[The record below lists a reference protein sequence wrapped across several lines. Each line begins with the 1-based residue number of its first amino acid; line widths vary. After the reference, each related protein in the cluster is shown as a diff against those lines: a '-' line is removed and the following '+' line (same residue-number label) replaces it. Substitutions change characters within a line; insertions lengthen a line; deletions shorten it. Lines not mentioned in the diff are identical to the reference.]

1 MKYKHTLKLY
11 KLYNSTDETSDWM
24 DLNMQQNFNNRNQN
38 EQIVDYP
45 SLKVLVKLMAYF
57 DK

>member
-11 KLYNSTDETSDWM
+11 KLYNSADETSDWM
-24 DLNMQQNFNNRNQN
+24 DLNMQKNFNNRNQN